1 MKLLLL
7 CNTTSALLSV
17 VFCLNCYQY
26 NGPADHALNKQKR
39 TECKNSQHYC
49 SSTLITLS
57 GFLYVKVL
65 VKGCTDDK
73 AGACNKTETG
83 RTKDLETQRRKLCC
97 DTELCNKEL
106 EPDLGADAQ
115 KWGTECL
122 ACNGS
127 PTECGGGGLPS
138 LRCETSKS
146 NCIQVSI
153 ATAVEKETHKVMIK
167 SCSNSSTCPGTAAF
181 SNGHNPVTYA
191 SHHECC
197 NGTHCNN
204 GHFTDT
210 EPGSENGL
218 ECYVQSS
225 HQTVGKMVCR
235 GEMTRCA
242 DLIGP
247 SPDNILMSGC
257 ATQAFCQG
265 LYPHF
270 LLPGWTSTVCCSETL
285 CNHGNTTGPPTRA
298 ARP

>member
-204 GHFTDT
+204 GHFT
-210 EPGSENGL
+210 
-218 ECYVQSS
+218 
-225 HQTVGKMVCR
+225 
-235 GEMTRCA
+235 
-242 DLIGP
+242 GP